1 MLGCAMA
8 MKRDTSSKEASK
20 KLMSVLK
27 KKATQLKK
35 RTKKEAMLNK
45 VFLAMEEAQRELY
58 LAKTH

>member
-1 MLGCAMA
+1 MA
-8 MKRDTSSKEASK
+8 TKRDSSSKEASK
-20 KLMSVLK
+20 KLMRVLK
-27 KKATQLKK
+27 RKATQLKM